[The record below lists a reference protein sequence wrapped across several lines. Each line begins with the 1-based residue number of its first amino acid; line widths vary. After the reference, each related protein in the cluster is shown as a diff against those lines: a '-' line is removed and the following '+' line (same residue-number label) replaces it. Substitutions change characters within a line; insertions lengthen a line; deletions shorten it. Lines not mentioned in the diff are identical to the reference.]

1 MVVHEVAAV
10 VGCSLVPMH
19 ACVRLVCA
27 VSAPRLVLE
36 VGRPRR
42 AQAWRAGDCCARLCD
57 LDGVHGVSSRIR
69 MAYPPA
75 PPRAPPPICARVHQL
90 SKFLVC
96 GSRAVSIAST
106 FLRFCLR
113 PMHEK
118 EADRAG
124 HNAHTSMLCVD
135 GDLKIE
141 GVSAGVPAS
150 ARSSRCALAVANEQ
164 EGRPSQ
170 QQDAGPATM
179 LRRMPPAARREAPA
193 TSSNASSIGVGGP
206 AKKKLEVAE
215 HTTDGPGHDHQDQ
228 GTRRQGSLAAKLA
241 ELAEANEA
249 GALSG
254 EEFAAVKTRLLEVFI
269 QTGAVTSAA
278 TSAAPVRKRGER
290 EMRRAS
296 SAAALRKL
304 DSSNSL
310 LFLAKHMDDNIA
322 EAVQSEAT
330 SSGEHRFSIKDSF
343 IGTRS
348 LGKLRRDKT
357 TGTTCLSVSKKH
369 AQGKR
374 KECPTCEFRWLD
386 KYDKNECPKC
396 LFTLADKLTRSQ
408 ALAAV
413 ASGGGDNSATGML
426 VATAAPVDRTSY
438 HAEMR
443 KFNAPQSPLK
453 KGERRRQCP
462 TCLHRWLDRNG
473 KDECP
478 RCLQPM
484 SSGWALLQAAEQLG
498 AASAQRRVPGETS
511 TIKFRPSSAMESSR
525 GDCKA
530 GGTHLF
536 RFGKCSKCQLEE
548 GLCIEMSTLLA
559 TTLGSARKTRSQVK
573 FFPFVK
579 SGAGAWH

>member
-1 MVVHEVAAV
+1 
-10 VGCSLVPMH
+10 
-19 ACVRLVCA
+19 
-27 VSAPRLVLE
+27 
-36 VGRPRR
+36 
-42 AQAWRAGDCCARLCD
+42 
-57 LDGVHGVSSRIR
+57 
-69 MAYPPA
+69 
-75 PPRAPPPICARVHQL
+75 
-90 SKFLVC
+90 
-96 GSRAVSIAST
+96 
-106 FLRFCLR
+106 
-113 PMHEK
+113 
-118 EADRAG
+118 
-124 HNAHTSMLCVD
+124 MLCVD

-150 ARSSRCALAVANEQ
+150 ARSSGCALAVDNELQ
-164 EGRPSQ
+164 EGPGPSQ
-170 QQDAGPATM
+170 QQDAGPGTM
-179 LRRMPPAARREAPA
+179 LRRKPPAARREASA
-193 TSSNASSIGVGGP
+193 TNSNASSIAIGVGGS
-206 AKKKLEVAE
+206 AKKKLEVAK
-215 HTTDGPGHDHQDQ
+215 HTLDGPGHGHQDQ

-269 QTGAVTSAA
+269 QTGAA

-408 ALAAV
+408 TFAAV
-413 ASGGGDNSATGML
+413 ASGGGYNSATRML
-426 VATAAPVDRTSY
+426 VATAPVDRTSY

-453 KGERRRQCP
+453 EGERRRQCP
-462 TCLHRWLDRNG
+462 TCLHRWLDRND

-484 SSGWALLQAAEQLG
+484 SSGWALLKAAEQLG

-511 TIKFRPSSAMESSR
+511 TIKFRPSSAMESCR
-525 GDCKA
+525 GECKA
-530 GGTHLF
+530 GGKHLF